1 MIQVENFLSKKTCKY
16 CIDFFEKN
24 IHKTKIFN
32 KRECLDIMDHHNENK
47 IIKKVINKYRHLH
60 PFSKLENIEI
70 VKWMKNEWIGWHT
83 DSEFYHHS
91 TITYLNESFK
101 GGITTV
107 KSYDVEPKTGKII
120 MFSSNTFHK
129 ASQITGGER
138 YIIGAW
144 YINDS

>member
-1 MIQVENFLSKKTCKY
+1 MIQVENFLDEKTCKY

-24 IHKTKIFN
+24 THKTEIYFG
-32 KRECLDIMDHHNENK
+32 RYVLDIINNHNEDST
-47 IIKKVINKYRHLH
+47 IKKVIDKYCYLY
-60 PFSKLENIEI
+60 PFSKLKNMEI
-70 VKWMKNEWIGWHT
+70 VKWMKNEFIDWHT
-83 DSEFYHHS
+83 DSEFYHDS

-120 MFSSNTFHK
+120 MFSSDILHK
-129 ASQITGGER
+129 ASQITDGKR

-144 YINDS
+144 YINDC